1 MRAVG
6 VVRLLFVKSMRRR
19 TRLYRSS
26 HSSGHE
32 QGFRARMSDLPA
44 CADDVLLE
52 DAGCVVPTSDDSIW
66 MGDGALLIRME
77 AVDEGNTRQLFSTL
91 ENLGKSYSFT
101 RILGS
106 SFLRVEV

>member
-1 MRAVG
+1 
-6 VVRLLFVKSMRRR
+6 VKGMRRR
-19 TRLYRSS
+19 VRLYRSS
-26 HSSGHE
+26 HSGGHVL
-32 QGFRARMSDLPA
+32 GSRARASDLPA
-44 CADDVLLE
+44 CADGVLLE

-66 MGDGALLIRME
+66 LGDGALLIRME
-77 AVDEGNTRQLFSTL
+77 AVDEGNTRELFSTL